1 MGRRALVINRAT
13 LPGVADHHA
22 AETGCEDW
30 LAALNRAGDAAAVD
44 QARGL
49 AGENDTRALLSAIFG
64 NSSFLTQIVIREP
77 IFFLDLISDGPD
89 ATCAAVLDSLDAT
102 RRRAIAGEDPS
113 RALRI
118 AKRRLALA
126 VAVADIANVWPVDK
140 VCRSLS
146 EFADLALR
154 CAVSFVLVESARQGV
169 LKLAHADE
177 PEHDSGLIVLGMG
190 KLGAFELNYSSDIDL
205 ILLYDAERM
214 CGTDVDTLQQHLNRL
229 TRRLVKIMSGR
240 TADGYVLRVDLRLRP
255 DPASTPPIVSL
266 LAAEVYYETLGQN
279 WERAALIK
287 ARAVAGDLEAGA
299 AFIDTLRPFIWRKHL
314 DFAAIQDIHS
324 IKRQIDAHRGGGK
337 IAVAGHNVKLG
348 RGGIREIE
356 FFVQTQQLIWGGR
369 QRHLCVRGT
378 IECLSA
384 LTEAGHVTAQVAEEL
399 SEAYEYLRR
408 VEHRLQMVNDEQ
420 THVLPEDPERLA
432 GIATFLGYASPSEFK
447 QELITR
453 LRRVET
459 HYGEL
464 FGDAPA
470 LSMDGRVGG
479 NLVFTGS
486 DSDPETLKT
495 LERLGFGN
503 PTAVDAM
510 IRSWHRGRYDAMRST
525 RARELL
531 TELTP
536 ALLLA
541 FSEAPDANAA
551 FFAFDKFLEALP
563 AGIALFSMF
572 HAHPEL
578 LSLLVEIIGVA
589 PTLGDRLARRPS
601 LLDSVLSGDFY
612 KQPPQ
617 LDDLVAELED
627 RIALASCTEE
637 VLDGSRRWANDRKF
651 QVGVQSLRGV
661 LNTRQAGAA
670 WSNIAEAALRGLL
683 PAVEA
688 EFASE
693 HGHVEGCEMAIIGMG
708 KLGSREMTAGSDLDL
723 IFVYGM
729 PEEGRVSNGA
739 KPLPASQYFARLSQ
753 RFINAI
759 TSPTT
764 EGRLYT
770 VDMRLR
776 PSGKAGPIAVSSQ
789 SFRSYQLEEAWTWEK
804 MALTRA
810 RPVAGSAAVTADI
823 QDVIYTVLTQRRDP
837 LSLVSDVADMRRRM
851 AQEHQANSIWDVKHM
866 RGGMVD
872 VEFICQY
879 LQLLHGAEHPQ
890 LLTPHTADALDRI
903 RDMHLIDAQM
913 ADCLCTG
920 LELWQAVRARI
931 QLTVSGNLPADGGD
945 DATEVL
951 RRAVSGMYGLT
962 VDQLVERMRETAAE
976 VRDVFRQLIEEPA
989 QSAAAAGPLR

>member
-1 MGRRALVINRAT
+1 MGRPSLVNNH
-13 LPGVADHHA
+13 LSYPGVADCQA
-22 AETGCEDW
+22 AERGFEDW
-30 LAALNRAGDAAAVD
+30 LAALTLVRDASVVE
-44 QARGL
+44 QARHWRGVNET
-49 AGENDTRALLSAIFG
+49 GALLSAVFG
-64 NSSFLTQIVIREP
+64 NSPFLSQVAIREAG
-77 IFFLDLISDGPD
+77 FFFDLIADGAD
-89 ATCAAVLDSLDAT
+89 SACAIVREFLEST
-102 RRRAIAGEDPS
+102 RHRAIAGEDPS
-113 RALRI
+113 GALRI
-118 AKRRLALA
+118 AKRRWALA
-126 VAVADIANVWPVDK
+126 VAVADIADAWSVAQ
-140 VCRSLS
+140 VCRRLS

-154 CAVSFVLVESARQGV
+154 CAVSFLLVESARQGFI
-169 LKLAHADE
+169 KLANSDD
-177 PEHDSGLIVLGMG
+177 PEQGSGLIVLGMG

-205 ILLYDAERM
+205 ILIYDAERM
-214 CGTDVDTLQQHLNRL
+214 CAANVDTLQQHLNRL
-229 TRRLVKIMSGR
+229 TRRLIKIMSSR
-240 TADGYVLRVDLRLRP
+240 TGDGYVLRVDLRLRP
-255 DPASTPPIVSL
+255 DPSSTPPIVSL
-266 LAAEVYYETLGQN
+266 LAAEVYYETVGQN

-287 ARAVAGDLEAGA
+287 ARPVAGDIEAGA
-299 AFIDTLRPFIWRKHL
+299 SFIDTLRPFIWRKHL

-324 IKRQIDAHRGGGK
+324 IKRQIDAHRGGVK

-369 QRHLCVRGT
+369 QRQLCVRGT
-378 IECLSA
+378 IECLTA
-384 LTEAGHVTAQVAEEL
+384 LAAAGQISAQVAEEL
-399 SEAYEYLRR
+399 SEAYAYLRR
-408 VEHRLQMVNDEQ
+408 VEHRLQMINDEQ
-420 THVLPEDPERLA
+420 THVLPEDPGRLA
-432 GIATFLGYASPSEFK
+432 WVATFLGYSSTVAFER
-447 QELITR
+447 ELIAR
-453 LRRVET
+453 LRIVET
-459 HYGEL
+459 HYGDL

-470 LSMDGRVGG
+470 LSMGGRVGG

-486 DSDPETLKT
+486 ESDPETLGT

-510 IRSWHRGRYDAMRST
+510 IRSWHRGRYAAMRST

-541 FSEAPDANAA
+541 LAEAPDANAA
-551 FFAFDKFLEALP
+551 VFAFDKFLEGLP
-563 AGIALFSMF
+563 AGVSLFSMF

-578 LSLLVEIIGVA
+578 LNLLVEIIGVA
-589 PTLGDRLARRPS
+589 PSLGDRLARRPS

-612 KQPPQ
+612 RPPPE
-617 LDDLVAELED
+617 LDALVGELKD
-627 RIALASCTEE
+627 RIAVATCAEE

-651 QVGVQSLRGV
+651 QVGVQSLRGG

-670 WSNIAEAALRGLL
+670 WSNIAEAALCGLL

-688 EFASE
+688 EFATE
-693 HGHVEGCEMAIIGMG
+693 YGHVEGCDMAIIAMG

-729 PEEGRVSNGA
+729 REEGRVSTGS

-759 TSPTT
+759 TSPTS

-789 SFRSYQLEEAWTWEK
+789 SFRSYQLEDAWTWEK

-810 RPVAGSAAVTADI
+810 RVVAGSAAVTADI
-823 QDVIYTVLTQRRDP
+823 EDVIQTVLTQRRDP
-837 LSLVSDVADMRRRM
+837 LSLVADVADMRRRM
-851 AQEHQANSIWDVKHM
+851 AQEHAANSIWDVKHV

-879 LQLLHGAEHPQ
+879 LQLLYGAEYPH

-903 RDMHLIDAQM
+903 RNAHLIDARV
-913 ADCLCTG
+913 AECLCRS
-920 LELWQAVRARI
+920 LDLWQAVRARL
-931 QLTVSGNLPADGGD
+931 QLTVSGNLPANDGD
-945 DATEVL
+945 EALEVL
-951 RRAVSGMYGLT
+951 RRAVTGMYGLT
-962 VDQLVERMRETAAE
+962 VDQLAERMRDTAAE
-976 VRDVFRQLIEEPA
+976 VRAIFQQLIDEPA
-989 QSAAAAGPLR
+989 KRASSARP